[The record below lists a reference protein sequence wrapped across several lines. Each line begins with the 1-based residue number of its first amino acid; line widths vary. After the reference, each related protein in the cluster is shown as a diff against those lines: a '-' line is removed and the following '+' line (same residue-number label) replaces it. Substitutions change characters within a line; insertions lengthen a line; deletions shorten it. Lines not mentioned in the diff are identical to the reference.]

1 MFSVGWRLEQ
11 AILADNHKRARIL
24 ALVVLLLHIPL
35 LGIDIWRHFSGQ
47 LTEHDGYRYLF
58 LLHIL
63 LVLVLMTT
71 LLYLI
76 YHKKRYNGKPT
87 PVSRSVVGVA
97 VVLVLYT
104 AAGISL
110 ADQLI
115 HGQISV
121 YLMAAGGIAIS
132 IYLPFG
138 LSILLFGSGY
148 LLFVLLLPIAQPDP
162 DILTGHFINA
172 TLLTGVVIAANVS
185 LYRHALRVVR
195 QMRVIEEQ
203 KDDLARLA
211 WVDELTGL
219 ANRRFADMRIAEE
232 TARFARYKRTFA
244 LCMGDLDR
252 FKQVNDH
259 FSHSVGDQVLQTVA
273 YLLSGHLR
281 EVDLVARYGG
291 EEFVLVLPE
300 TDAENAT
307 EVCEKLRAGIEAY
320 DWDQLG
326 SGLEVTISFG
336 VADGAAVKEASEILK
351 QADRRLYQAKAA
363 GRNRVRGVGHLHDG
377 RRKR

>member
-1 MFSVGWRLEQ
+1 MGWRLEQ
-11 AILADNHKRARIL
+11 AILAENHKRARIL
-24 ALVVLLLHIPL
+24 TLVVTLLHLPL
-35 LGIDIWRHFSGQ
+35 LGVDLWRQFSGQ
-47 LTEHDGYRYLF
+47 LSDHDGYRYLF
-58 LLHIL
+58 YLHL
-63 LVLVLMTT
+63 FLVFVLVTIYV
-71 LLYLI
+71 YLA
-76 YHKKRYNGKPT
+76 YHKRRYNGEPT
-87 PVSRSVVGVA
+87 PVSRSVVAVG

-104 AAGISL
+104 AAAISL

-121 YLMAAGGIAIS
+121 YLLAAGGIAIT

-148 LLFVLLLPIAQPDP
+148 LLFALLLPMAQPNP
-162 DILTGHFINA
+162 DIVTGHFINA

-185 LYRHALRVVR
+185 LYRHALRGVR

-219 ANRRFADMRIAEE
+219 ANRRFADMRLAEE
-232 TARFARYKRTFA
+232 TARFVRYKRPFS

-252 FKQVNDH
+252 FKQVNDR

-273 YLLSGHLR
+273 YLLSAQLR
-281 EVDLVARYGG
+281 EVDMVARYGG

-300 TDAENAT
+300 TNAEDAT

-320 DWDQLG
+320 DWDQLQM
-326 SGLEVTISFG
+326 GLEVTISFG
-336 VADGAAVKEASEILK
+336 VADSSSAKESSEVLK

-363 GRNRVRGVGHLHDG
+363 GRNRVRGAGYLNDNRSHG
-377 RRKR
+377 